1 MVIQDDKPTKRSPVA
16 TTQRAAPQRPKTE
29 TPVTQR
35 AIPKAPAR
43 AVATTQRMPPPNS
56 REQVTLRLPA
66 PDSVPPKNT
75 SKKPVII
82 ADRFRVT
89 GKPMGGGATGEAEVY
104 PCEHTETGEIVALKL
119 YRYYA
124 EPKESILAQL
134 INLNHPN
141 VVTLKTYGI
150 WQGRFYEVMEF
161 CEGGS
166 FADVM
171 PMPAKELRAYVGE
184 IVDGLEYC
192 HQQGIIHRDL
202 KPNNL
207 FFRDKTRTQPVI
219 GDFGISSLLELDAKQ
234 VRVTQSAAN
243 LTLDYAAPELLDN
256 HQVSAQTDY
265 YALGMTLL
273 HILLGKSPFAGMNQT
288 DILVAHLRG
297 RLNMPPSIPQ
307 SFQKLI
313 KGLTE
318 VNPMQRWGH
327 AEVMEWLSDVKVLKD
342 NDNSWLD
349 IPIFSIDGA
358 GREVPYPNYPEAKS
372 PQQLALVLDR
382 FDAARDLFRGQIRE
396 WVVENFDRVMAD
408 KIEVIEDNYK
418 RTPAIALVKLRYI
431 LYPQAPLLVGTHK
444 VKSLPDLVKLLT
456 LGDEVT
462 QQALGEALWRE
473 AIEYWI
479 QAAEVID
486 KTRIDTLIDKIRKL
500 RLRFTFPDDQEVA
513 LFSLLYILDTRRPLM
528 VSKGIFAKYPS
539 QLGEILRNYPN
550 LVETAFKQLIFS
562 RHLEEW
568 LRAVEFADWQQ
579 EVKFIENIRTNHQS
593 HPIIA
598 SYMVGWHYQ
607 PELPLPLGQKRIHN
621 PKELIRLIDH
631 DPASHT
637 AAVKL
642 LEHGILR
649 CWLLEADHL
658 KVANELDSLLLHL
671 DASWAS
677 RLEEVLHLL
686 DMNLAYPQLQISP
699 KELAF
704 GEIELGSTQTATIKI
719 WNVGRGYLYGKASLS
734 HTNMG
739 INIDK
744 FVIESD
750 SVIQVHLN
758 TAERKPGV
766 NYGTT
771 LLLETNGGRF
781 KIPISY
787 VTATET
793 LMPAIPKARGKG
805 GKIRG
810 IWHILQDLPLTS
822 FLFKRKFW
830 LLISFILG
838 AYWLGKSLGLLR
850 IVNDVFKLFLGH

>member
-1 MVIQDDKPTKRSPVA
+1 MNIPKDKKPAVA
-16 TTQRAAPQRPKTE
+16 ATQRAPQRPKSE
-29 TPVTQR
+29 VPVTQR
-35 AIPKAPAR
+35 APAPKISSSS
-43 AVATTQRMPPPNS
+43 VATTQRMPSLAN
-56 REQVTLRLPA
+56 EQVTLRLPA
-66 PDSVPPKNT
+66 PDAKPAAAKATKS
-75 SKKPVII
+75 PVII

-89 GKPMGGGATGEAEVY
+89 GKPLGGGATGEAEVY
-104 PCEHTETGEIVALKL
+104 PCEHTETGDIVALKL

-141 VVTLKTYGI
+141 VVSLKTYGI

-166 FADVM
+166 FADIM
-171 PMPAKELRAYVGE
+171 PMPAKELRNYVGE

-297 RLNMPPSIPQ
+297 RVNMPPSVPQ

-318 VNPMQRWGH
+318 INSAQRWGH

-418 RTPAIALVKLRYI
+418 RTPTVALVKLRYI
-431 LYPQAPLLVGTHK
+431 LYPQAPLLIGTQK

-456 LGDEVT
+456 LGDEAT
-462 QQALGEALWRE
+462 QQALGEALWRK

-479 QAAEVID
+479 QSAEVID
-486 KTRIDTLIDKIRKL
+486 KSRIDVLIERIRKL
-500 RLRFTFPDDQEVA
+500 RTRFKFPEDQEIA

-579 EVKFIENIRTNHQS
+579 EIKFIENIRINHQS
-593 HPIIA
+593 HPTIA

-607 PELPLPLGQKRIHN
+607 PELPLPLGQKRIHS
-621 PKELIRLIDH
+621 PKELIRLVDH
-631 DPASHT
+631 DPASHA

-658 KVANELDSLLLHL
+658 KFANELDSLLLHL

-686 DMNLAYPQLQISP
+686 DMNLAYPQLQIGP

-704 GEIELGSTQTATIKI
+704 GEIELGSAQIATIKI
-719 WNVGRGYLYGKASLS
+719 WNVGRGYLYGKVSLN
-734 HTNMG
+734 HNNMG

-744 FVIESD
+744 FVIEGD
-750 SVIQVHLN
+750 SVIQVHIN
-758 TAERKPGV
+758 SAERKPGV
-766 NYGTT
+766 SYGTSI
-771 LLLETNGGRF
+771 LLETNGGRF
-781 KIPISY
+781 KIPITY
-787 VTATET
+787 TVTAET
-793 LMPAIPKARGKG
+793 ISPTTQQGSPRNKG
-805 GKIRG
+805 SKIRAV
-810 IWHILQDLPLTS
+810 WHILQDLPLTS

-830 LLISFILG
+830 LWMLLLLG
-838 AYWLGKSLGLLR
+838 IYSVGKSLGILR
-850 IVNDVFKLFLGH
+850 IVNDVFKLLLGH

>member
-1 MVIQDDKPTKRSPVA
+1 MNIPKDKKPAVA
-16 TTQRAAPQRPKTE
+16 ATQRAPQRPKSE
-29 TPVTQR
+29 IPVTQR
-35 AIPKAPAR
+35 APAPKISSSS
-43 AVATTQRMPPPNS
+43 VATTQRMPSVAN
-56 REQVTLRLPA
+56 EQVTLRLPA
-66 PDSVPPKNT
+66 PDAKPAAAKVTKS
-75 SKKPVII
+75 PVII

-89 GKPMGGGATGEAEVY
+89 GKPLGGGATGEAEVY
-104 PCEHTETGEIVALKL
+104 PCEHTETGDIVALKL

-141 VVTLKTYGI
+141 VVSLKTYGI

-166 FADVM
+166 FADIM
-171 PMPAKELRAYVGE
+171 PMPAKELRNYVGE

-297 RLNMPPSIPQ
+297 RVNMPPSVPQ

-318 VNPMQRWGH
+318 INPAQRWGH
-327 AEVMEWLSDVKVLKD
+327 AEVMEWLGDVKILKD
-342 NDNSWLD
+342 TDNSWLD

-418 RTPAIALVKLRYI
+418 RTPTVALVKLRYI
-431 LYPQAPLLVGTHK
+431 LYPQAPLLIGTQK

-456 LGDEVT
+456 LGDEAT

-479 QAAEVID
+479 QSAEVID
-486 KTRIDTLIDKIRKL
+486 KSRIDVLIERIRKL
-500 RLRFTFPDDQEVA
+500 RTRFKFPEDQEIA

-579 EVKFIENIRTNHQS
+579 EIKFIENIRINHQS
-593 HPIIA
+593 HPTIA

-607 PELPLPLGQKRIHN
+607 PELPLPLGQKRIHS
-621 PKELIRLIDH
+621 PKELIRLVDH
-631 DPASHT
+631 DPASHA

-658 KVANELDSLLLHL
+658 KFAHELDSLLLHL

-704 GEIELGSTQTATIKI
+704 GEIELGSAQIATIKI
-719 WNVGRGYLYGKASLS
+719 WNVGRGYLYGKVSLN
-734 HTNMG
+734 HNNMG

-744 FVIESD
+744 FVIEGD
-750 SVIQVHLN
+750 SVIQVHIN
-758 TAERKPGV
+758 SAERKPGV
-766 NYGTT
+766 SYGTSI
-771 LLLETNGGRF
+771 LLETNGGRF
-781 KIPISY
+781 KIPITY
-787 VTATET
+787 TVAAET
-793 LMPAIPKARGKG
+793 ISPTTQQGSPRNKG
-805 GKIRG
+805 SKIRAV
-810 IWHILQDLPLTS
+810 WHILQDLPLTS

-830 LLISFILG
+830 LWMLLLLG
-838 AYWLGKSLGLLR
+838 IYSVGKSLGILR
-850 IVNDVFKLFLGH
+850 IVNDVFKLLLGH